1 MIDDYR
7 NFTNFGQSF
16 LLLFVISTGENWNML
31 MYDCND
37 TPPNCT
43 PGETCGTSYAPAFFI
58 VFVLFVQNVML
69 NLFILVII
77 DQFTTYYMNDDNPI
91 EKFKKNLDIFMKV
104 WIQFTVQ
111 RYRCI
116 KLREK

>member
-77 DQFTTYYMNDDNPI
+77 D
-91 EKFKKNLDIFMKV
+91 
-104 WIQFTVQ
+104 
-111 RYRCI
+111 
-116 KLREK
+116 